1 MTRHTGWVVAVAA
14 VGTLAA
20 GAVRAETALPATGPV
35 LETARAV
42 EPVEDVPYDSTGRR
56 DPFRPPSVGVSRQR
70 GEPTTPLQRYD
81 VAQLKLVAIIYD
93 THEPRAVLEDE
104 AGLGYIVKRG
114 TLVGLNDGEIR
125 AIERGRV
132 IVQEQTIDY
141 YGESH
146 PSEIVMELRAAERG
160 K

>member
-1 MTRHTGWVVAVAA
+1 MKRHTGWVAA
-14 VGTLAA
+14 VVTAGTLAT
-20 GAVRAETALPATGPV
+20 GAVRAETALSTTGPAV
-35 LETARAV
+35 EPARAV
-42 EPVEDVPYDSTGRR
+42 EPEDVPYDSTGRR

-81 VAQLKLVAIIYD
+81 VGQLKLVAIIYD

-104 AGLGYIVKRG
+104 AGLGYIVKQG

-132 IVQEQTIDY
+132 VVEEQAVDY

-146 PSEIVMELRAAERG
+146 PSEIVLELRAAERG